1 MRSGALCTKS
11 LANKAAASFMANRS
25 GDLINKCT
33 GDVDAI
39 NNFVSWISFSIFDSV
54 VMLVVVLIVFF
65 SISWKFTVLELCLAP
80 IALFA
85 LRPFA

>member
-1 MRSGALCTKS
+1 
-11 LANKAAASFMANRS
+11 MANRS

-80 IALFA
+80 IAFITAIRLGKVV
-85 LRPFA
+85 RPISVRPDFSFPS